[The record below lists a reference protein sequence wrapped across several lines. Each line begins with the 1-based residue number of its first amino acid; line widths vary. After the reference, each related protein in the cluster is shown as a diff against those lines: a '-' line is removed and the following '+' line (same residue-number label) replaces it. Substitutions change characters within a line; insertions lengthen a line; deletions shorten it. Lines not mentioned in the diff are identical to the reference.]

1 MKAIVLS
8 GGGGRGSY
16 QVGVWKALR
25 KLNYDYKIVTGSS
38 VGAINGLMMTQKSF
52 YKSWFLWQ
60 RITFKK
66 MYGVDFNE
74 SFYIEYAKNII
85 KSGGMETKELEKML
99 RKVYNKK
106 RFFSSPINFGIVTF
120 NVSKLKPYVLTKEE
134 MKDKDVCKYVLAS
147 ATCFPAFQMTDIDG
161 DKYIDGGYYDYFP
174 INLAISMGATE
185 IVAVDLEAVGRRRKV
200 KDDNI
205 NITYIKPNNKIAN
218 FLEFDKNKAKRDMK
232 YGYNDTLKAFNIY
245 SGKTYTFT
253 NKINNGILQ
262 ELSNINNELFK
273 NTKIYSFKL
282 SSYHKNMNSEEYI
295 KKLFDDILEYLL
307 KIFKF
312 DDTKIY
318 NEKVAKKLL
327 KLIKREEKDS
337 LEHSFNNVVLNM
349 YNNLKEKKYKEI
361 SKNINSMYKEFTC
374 ALYLYLM
381 LR

>member
-1 MKAIVLS
+1 
-8 GGGGRGSY
+8 
-16 QVGVWKALR
+16 
-25 KLNYDYKIVTGSS
+25 
-38 VGAINGLMMTQKSF
+38 
-52 YKSWFLWQ
+52 
-60 RITFKK
+60 
-66 MYGVDFNE
+66 
-74 SFYIEYAKNII
+74 
-85 KSGGMETKELEKML
+85 
-99 RKVYNKK
+99 
-106 RFFSSPINFGIVTF
+106 
-120 NVSKLKPYVLTKEE
+120 
-134 MKDKDVCKYVLAS
+134 
-147 ATCFPAFQMTDIDG
+147 
-161 DKYIDGGYYDYFP
+161 
-174 INLAISMGATE
+174 
-185 IVAVDLEAVGRRRKV
+185 
-200 KDDNI
+200 
-205 NITYIKPNNKIAN
+205 
-218 FLEFDKNKAKRDMK
+218 MK

-295 KKLFDDILEYLL
+295 KKLFDDTLEYLL